1 MDTTV
6 INVEGMTC
14 NHCKMS
20 VEKALTNLAG
30 VNKAEV
36 NLAAKNVTVT
46 FEPGKVDITAMKNAI
61 TRAGY
66 EVE

>member
-6 INVEGMTC
+6 INVDGMTC

-30 VNKAEV
+30 VTKAEV